1 MAGVLEPIT
10 FTLKVEGETTDLI
23 VPKEFIRDIDF
34 HGEHLMIYIRVTGPD
49 TGKVTD
55 FFQDCEGKSF
65 FIETTE
71 NLGEEIYD
79 EFICT
84 SIYQDEGPP
93 LSVDIDS
100 EPPMVRAIL
109 DFERKQ

>member
-10 FTLKVEGETTDLI
+10 FTLKKEKGLTDLI

-34 HGEHLMIYIRVTGPD
+34 HGGHLMIYIRVTGPD
-49 TGKVTD
+49 TGKVTE
-55 FFQDCEGKSF
+55 FFSDSEGKSF
-65 FIETTE
+65 HIETTE
-71 NLGEEIYD
+71 NMGERIFD
-79 EFICT
+79 EFVLT

-93 LSVDIDS
+93 LFVDIDS

-109 DFERKQ
+109 DFERG